1 MKKNIPQHIAFI
13 MDGNRRWAKKNNLPS
28 INGHKKGAQNL
39 EKIIIWAGKK
49 KIKTITVYALSS
61 ENFTKRSK
69 TEINYLM
76 KLLKNFMLK
85 KKDVLQKHGAQLNIL
100 GDISVF
106 PKDVTTEI
114 ENCVRDL
121 KDNKKIILNMAL
133 NYGGRAEIV
142 NATKNIIKENISPTQ
157 ITEEN
162 FAKFLYTKK
171 QSDPEILIRTGGDLR
186 ISNFLLWQLAY
197 SELFFTNTLWPD
209 LKETELEKILL
220 DYQKRQKRYG
230 K

>member
-13 MDGNRRWAKKNNLPS
+13 MDGNRRWAKKNKLSS